1 LSYDYL
7 VFDMQHYTL
16 DQFRAL
22 SESGGVIGVTLRGN
36 GGSFYIEAETRRG
49 EAVLVPQ
56 RSKSP
61 RRFPDPRK
69 ALALLRELGICEA
82 KIDAR
87 DWRPEQLDLEK
98 ASRPDR
104 KEQMKGVNE
113 ALEHDRWFREQVE
126 IGLKDMREGRTIP
139 NEEVKRRW
147 ADKRAE
153 LLKQAGANAAS

>member
-1 LSYDYL
+1 
-7 VFDMQHYTL
+7 MQHYTL

-22 SESGGVIGVTLRGN
+22 SESGGVIGVTLRGS
-36 GGSFYIEAETRRG
+36 GGSFYIEAETPRG

-82 KIDAR
+82 RIDAR
-87 DWRPEQLDLEK
+87 DWKPEQLDLERS
-98 ASRPDR
+98 ARPD
-104 KEQMKGVNE
+104 KKAQMKEVNE
-113 ALEHDRWFREQVE
+113 ALAHDRWFREQVE
-126 IGLKDMREGRTIP
+126 IGLKDMREGRTVP
-139 NEEVKRRW
+139 HEEIKRRW

-153 LLKQAGANAAS
+153 LLKLAGNNAAS